1 MTSSHG
7 PAPRLD
13 LLRNIGIIAHIDA
26 GKTTLSERILFY
38 TQKIHRMGEVH
49 DGTATMDFMPEEQER
64 GITIASACTTCTWG
78 RHTVNLIDTPG
89 HVDFTIEVERALRVL
104 DGAVGV
110 FCAVG
115 GVEPQSETVWR
126 QSEKFGVPKLAFVNK
141 MDRLGADFEATLD
154 AMRARLGAAPLPLV
168 VPLGQGESFEGLV
181 DVVTREVLTFPSD
194 AHDRSY
200 HRAPVE
206 GESARLCEV
215 WRDRMLETLA
225 ENDEGIVDRYLGGEE
240 LTPEEIHAAIRRV
253 TLARSLVPVF
263 AGSALHNTGVQ
274 PLIDGVC
281 AYLPSPVDAVP
292 ARGLD
297 RSEGRRVVISPDA
310 KAPLAA
316 LVFKVVMEGSRKVAL
331 VRLYSGVLREGDT
344 CRNVTREVDERVSKL
359 FRLHAGR
366 REQIEE
372 AFAGD
377 IVGVMGLRAARTG
390 DTVATAERPVLL
402 ENIAAYR
409 PVISLAME
417 PRNTEE
423 GEKLDE
429 VLERLCLEDPT
440 LAVEQDEGTGQRI
453 LSGMGELHLEVV
465 LERIRREYGVSPR
478 VGNPQVVYQETVS
491 GTGEGTG
498 EFDRELGDQPHYGQ
512 VSLRVT
518 ARERDKGNRVRF
530 GMATEGWPQTWVD
543 SVAQGV
549 VDSLQSG
556 VVKGYPVQD
565 VDVEVVSMQR
575 RDGASSPAGYHM
587 AAVAAVK
594 SAMQAAGPVLLEPI
608 MAVEISVA
616 EAHLGASIG
625 QLGSRGG
632 KVENMFDRGGQ
643 KVVQGLAPLA
653 GLFGF
658 STALRSATQG
668 RAGLVMRFERFDSM
682 E

>member
-1 MTSSHG
+1 M
-7 PAPRLD
+7 
-13 LLRNIGIIAHIDA
+13 
-26 GKTTLSERILFY
+26 
-38 TQKIHRMGEVH
+38 
-49 DGTATMDFMPEEQER
+49 
-64 GITIASACTTCTWG
+64 
-78 RHTVNLIDTPG
+78 
-89 HVDFTIEVERALRVL
+89 
-104 DGAVGV
+104 
-110 FCAVG
+110 
-115 GVEPQSETVWR
+115 
-126 QSEKFGVPKLAFVNK
+126 
-141 MDRLGADFEATLD
+141 
-154 AMRARLGAAPLPLV
+154 
-168 VPLGQGESFEGLV
+168 
-181 DVVTREVLTFPSD
+181 
-194 AHDRSY
+194 
-200 HRAPVE
+200 
-206 GESARLCEV
+206 
-215 WRDRMLETLA
+215 
-225 ENDEGIVDRYLGGEE
+225 
-240 LTPEEIHAAIRRV
+240 
-253 TLARSLVPVF
+253 
-263 AGSALHNTGVQ
+263 
-274 PLIDGVC
+274 
-281 AYLPSPVDAVP
+281 
-292 ARGLD
+292 
-297 RSEGRRVVISPDA
+297 
-310 KAPLAA
+310 
-316 LVFKVVMEGSRKVAL
+316 AL
-331 VRLYSGVLREGDT
+331 VRLYAGTLCEGDT

-390 DTVATAERPVLL
+390 DTIAAAERPVLL

-417 PRNTEE
+417 PRNNEE

-478 VGNPQVVYQETVS
+478 VGNPQVVFQETVS
-491 GTGEGTG
+491 GTGEGAG

-530 GMATEGWPQTWVD
+530 GMATEGWPQAWVD

-594 SAMQAAGPVLLEPI
+594 AAMQSAGPVLLEPI
-608 MAVEISVA
+608 MAVEISVP

-668 RAGLVMRFERFDSM
+668 RAGLVMRFERFDCM